1 MDTKCLETGTINFKD
16 ITIGVELEMILFKLP
31 PAIKYIP
38 YGELDFIANALEDL
52 ATEMGVMRIID
63 GVMPHELKNFKS
75 QDTSTGGMAQRE
87 HIELHFQIKDDIS
100 IKPFHPTNKSLHG
113 RGVEVC
119 TPILTQDNWEQTL
132 RSMCT
137 AITTACE
144 QCGAAINF
152 NDSCGLHVHIGLGR
166 EYTLRELKQLA
177 KAIVLFERQMDYHHP
192 RHRRPPPPSTHRS
205 SMIASN
211 LDNHGLRYLTPAQMI
226 WRIDDQTGVHRVLR
240 IINGAN
246 DGNYTSISRFYK
258 YNLTCALTYKTVEF
272 RQAAGTIDAE
282 WIVAWVKNICRF
294 VTAAAATGDVTWYEW
309 AESLDSV
316 VTDAELRSRFGMPEG
331 IETDEA
337 DATVDEEEGDG
348 DEAEYED
355 EEDDMSFDYADEFEL
370 FTIGGDDSDSE

>member
-1 MDTKCLETGTINFKD
+1 MDSTKRLETETINVKD

-31 PAIKYIP
+31 FAIKHVP
-38 YGELDFIANALEDL
+38 YGELDFIANALEGL
-52 ATEMGVMRIID
+52 ATEMGVMRIIE
-63 GVMPHELKNFKS
+63 GLMIQELKNFKS
-75 QDTSTGGMAQRE
+75 QDTSIEGMAQRD
-87 HIELHFQIKDDIS
+87 HKELHFQIKDDIS

-137 AITTACE
+137 AITTACQ
-144 QCGAAINF
+144 QCGAAIHF
-152 NDSCGLHVHIGLGR
+152 NDTCGLHVHIGLGR
-166 EYTLRELKQLA
+166 EYTVRELKQLA
-177 KAIVLFERQMDYHHP
+177 KAIVLFERQMDQHHP
-192 RHRRPPPPSTHRS
+192 RHRRPPPLGKNRS

-211 LDNHGLRYLTPAQMI
+211 LYNHGLRGLHPAQMI
-226 WRIDDQTGVHRVLR
+226 WRIDDQIDVYRVLR

-258 YNLTCALTYKTVEF
+258 YNLTCVLTYKTVEF

-282 WIVAWVKNICRF
+282 WIVAWVKNICSF
-294 VTAAAATGDVTWYEW
+294 VTAAAATEDETWYEW

-316 VTDAELRSRFGMPEG
+316 VTDAEIRRRFGMPEN

-337 DATVDEEEGDG
+337 DGVVEGEE

-355 EEDDMSFDYADEFEL
+355 GEDDMSFDYADEFEL

>member
-1 MDTKCLETGTINFKD
+1 MDSTKRLETETINVKD

-31 PAIKYIP
+31 FAIKHVP
-38 YGELDFIANALEDL
+38 YGELDFIANALEGL
-52 ATEMGVMRIID
+52 ATEMGVMRIIE
-63 GVMPHELKNFKS
+63 GVMIQELKNFKS
-75 QDTSTGGMAQRE
+75 QDTSIEGMAQRD
-87 HIELHFQIKDDIS
+87 HKELHFQIKDDIS

-137 AITTACE
+137 AITTACQ
-144 QCGAAINF
+144 QCGAAIHF
-152 NDSCGLHVHIGLGR
+152 NDTCGLHVHIGLGR
-166 EYTLRELKQLA
+166 EYTVRELKQLA
-177 KAIVLFERQMDYHHP
+177 KAIVLFERQMDQHHP
-192 RHRRPPPPSTHRS
+192 RHRRSPPPGKNRS

-211 LDNHGLRYLTPAQMI
+211 LDNHGLRGLPPAQMI
-226 WRIDDQTGVHRVLR
+226 WRIDDQIDVYRVLR

-246 DGNYTSISRFYK
+246 D
-258 YNLTCALTYKTVEF
+258 VEF

-282 WIVAWVKNICRF
+282 WIVAWVKNICSF
-294 VTAAAATGDVTWYEW
+294 VTAAAATEDETWYEW

-316 VTDAELRSRFGMPEG
+316 VTDAEIRRRFGMPEN

-337 DATVDEEEGDG
+337 DGVVEGEE

-355 EEDDMSFDYADEFEL
+355 GEDDMSFDYADEFEL
-370 FTIGGDDSDSE
+370 FTISGDDSDSE